1 MKTFEK
7 NVWRSAALAGLGLL
21 AGCTT
26 IGSGHQGIEWT
37 PSHGT
42 MERPLYEGFH
52 IISLFSRIYDYDLR
66 EQERHERLEVLA
78 NNGLAISLDTSV
90 QFQPVA
96 AELYQLQTEIGP
108 NFYDVVVEPVLRSG
122 ARKVVGRYSPEE
134 IYSTK
139 REEVEREI
147 FKEVQRKLQH
157 QHIQVNNI
165 LIADVHLPKIVEEA
179 IEEKLKREQQALA
192 MRFVLDKERQE
203 SERKQIQAQGIA
215 AYQRIISEGLSEPI
229 LRWKSIEAME
239 KLAESPNSK
248 TIIMGSDK
256 NGSLPVLL
264 NSDK

>member
-1 MKTFEK
+1 M
-7 NVWRSAALAGLGLL
+7 
-21 AGCTT
+21 
-26 IGSGHQGIEWT
+26 
-37 PSHGT
+37 
-42 MERPLYEGFH
+42 
-52 IISLFSRIYDYDLR
+52 
-66 EQERHERLEVLA
+66 
-78 NNGLAISLDTSV
+78 
-90 QFQPVA
+90 
-96 AELYQLQTEIGP
+96 
-108 NFYDVVVEPVLRSG
+108 
-122 ARKVVGRYSPEE
+122 
-134 IYSTK
+134 
-139 REEVEREI
+139 
-147 FKEVQRKLQH
+147 QH